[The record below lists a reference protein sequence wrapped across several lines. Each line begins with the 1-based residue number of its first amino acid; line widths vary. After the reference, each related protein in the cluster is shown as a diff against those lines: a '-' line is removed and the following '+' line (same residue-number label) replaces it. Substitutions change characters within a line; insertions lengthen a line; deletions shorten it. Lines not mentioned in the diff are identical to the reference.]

1 MSTRESRDLDAALE
15 RIHAPRPGFWLACEN
30 CEIRERFDMDDA
42 PERCKHCG
50 TAYDD
55 DLRDAEQKA
64 FVSLDQ
70 HLLELSQE
78 LVEEAEDLWADA
90 KIAAEHTSEPSEA
103 RIVEQRRRYRVRGSW
118 EDRT

>member
-15 RIHAPRPGFWLACEN
+15 RIHSPRPGFWLTCEN
-30 CEIRERFDMDDA
+30 HHCQIKERFDMDDE
-42 PERCKHCG
+42 PERCICG

-55 DLRDAEQKA
+55 DLRDAE
-64 FVSLDQ
+64 
-70 HLLELSQE
+70 
-78 LVEEAEDLWADA
+78 EEQADLWADA